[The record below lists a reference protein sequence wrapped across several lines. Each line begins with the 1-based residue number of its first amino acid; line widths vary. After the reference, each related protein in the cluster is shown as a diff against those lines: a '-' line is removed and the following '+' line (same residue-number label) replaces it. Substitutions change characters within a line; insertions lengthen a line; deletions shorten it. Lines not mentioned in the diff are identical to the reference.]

1 MFFVLPFV
9 IQINGKQLRIG
20 IKAQVRPVQVA
31 VRKQP
36 GPVRTERGF
45 GNGRLRRLLSNPS
58 VN

>member
-20 IKAQVRPVQVA
+20 IKMQGRAVQVT

-36 GPVRTERGF
+36 APLRAERGF
-45 GNGRLRRLLSNPS
+45 GNGRLRRLLLSPS